1 MANHQSKYF
10 EFKNEI
16 IENNF
21 SLSEFYGWNGLIIM
35 RLELQKNSKIKNNQI
50 ISKYFDI
57 SDKEKI
63 IVTVNGEVEIKID
76 NKNFVLK
83 EFDALNLYS
92 NNLNYE
98 IESKTNSQIFIIS
111 AKDLKPQE
119 KDHIFFNFIKDIV
132 PKDIWGGQCISRVF
146 YGESLNLVLFDLKS
160 GFKFHDKGHQ
170 NEQVTWVIKGDMD
183 FYVKNLK
190 KKLCSGIGVDI
201 AGYDV
206 HGGISNGAIGF
217 DAFYPKRE
225 EEKYK

>member
-10 EFKNEI
+10 EFKNKI

-119 KDHIFFNFIKDIV
+119 KDHIFFNFIIFGEDN
-132 PKDIWGGQCISRVF
+132 VF
-146 YGESLNLVLFDLKS
+146 QEFFTEKVL
-160 GFKFHDKGHQ
+160 
-170 NEQVTWVIKGDMD
+170 I
-183 FYVKNLK
+183 
-190 KKLCSGIGVDI
+190 
-201 AGYDV
+201 
-206 HGGISNGAIGF
+206 
-217 DAFYPKRE
+217 
-225 EEKYK
+225 

>member
-10 EFKNEI
+10 EFKNKI

-98 IESKTNSQIFIIS
+98 MESKTNSQIFIIS

-190 KKLCSGIGVDI
+190 KKLCSGLGVDI

>member
-10 EFKNEI
+10 EFKNKI

-190 KKLCSGIGVDI
+190 KKLCSGLGVDI

>member
-10 EFKNEI
+10 EFKNKI

-98 IESKTNSQIFIIS
+98 IESKTNSQTFIIS

-190 KKLCSGIGVDI
+190 KKLCSGLGVDI